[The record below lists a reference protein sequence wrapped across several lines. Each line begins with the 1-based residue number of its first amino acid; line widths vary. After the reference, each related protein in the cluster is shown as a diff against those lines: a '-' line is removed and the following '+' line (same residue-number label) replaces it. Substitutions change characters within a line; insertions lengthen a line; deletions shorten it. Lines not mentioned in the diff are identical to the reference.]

1 MLKCFGPIR
10 RVCGHSEVSLTVESG
25 ARVEDVIMRLIDQFG
40 TELSLLLMDE
50 GRISGNFII
59 MLNKRDVNTI
69 EGIDTP
75 VKDGDEIAILPHVQG
90 GRW

>member
-1 MLKCFGPIR
+1 
-10 RVCGHSEVSLTVESG
+10 
-25 ARVEDVIMRLIDQFG
+25 MRLIDQFG